1 MQLLDCSKLV
11 TLVAGKW
18 RRLLFMAED
27 NEVFLTRSL
36 NVVPKITAMHCWS
49 YYWQTRSI
57 VQPLCDR
64 WATCWTL

>member
-36 NVVPKITAMHCWS
+36 NVVPKITAMHC
-49 YYWQTRSI
+49 
-57 VQPLCDR
+57 
-64 WATCWTL
+64 